1 MANSTAD
8 SGGGGPV
15 AIVTGAST
23 GIGYHTARGLALK
36 GYTVVLATR
45 SAQAG
50 AAAAERI
57 TRDAAAAAAS
67 ESRSFLEG
75 ASVHTG
81 RAVCLPLDV
90 ASLASVRAFAEGLP
104 PALAA
109 RLHVLVLNAGISGLG
124 LAREERLTGD
134 DLERVFATNFVGHF
148 YLAQLLLE
156 PLKLTASGA
165 PIGAPPVRI
174 VTLASVTHRLV
185 PAAPPSWPAVLAGT
199 APRGHQYAYSKL
211 AALLFAGE
219 LNRTVLA
226 GSGVAAVAVNPGA
239 VNSDIWRAI
248 RPLTACW
255 FRPLMR
261 LTFLTPA
268 QGAATS
274 LAAAT
279 EREVGGCALEAQ
291 GGARAAT
298 LYLSPYAASSWAQRW
313 GGWAAVLG
321 DLIGPFGGPQVQLPT
336 PLALDAKCARELW
349 ATCESAIARKQGL

>member
-1 MANSTAD
+1 MDST
-8 SGGGGPV
+8 GPV

-36 GYTVVLATR
+36 GYTVVIATR
-45 SAQAG
+45 SAHAG
-50 AAAAERI
+50 ADAAARI
-57 TRDAAAAAAS
+57 SRDAATAARG

-75 ASVHTG
+75 ASLHTG
-81 RAVCLPLDV
+81 IALYLPLDV
-90 ASLASVRAFAEGLP
+90 SSLASVRAFAEALP
-104 PALAA
+104 AQLAA

-124 LAREERLTGD
+124 LAREERVTGD

-148 YLAQLLLE
+148 YLVQQLLE

-174 VTLASVTHRLV
+174 VALASVTHRLV
-185 PAAPPSWPAVLAGT
+185 PAAPPDWSAVLTGA

-211 AALLFAGE
+211 AALLLAGE

-226 GSGVAAVAVNPGA
+226 GSGVGAVAVNPGA

-248 RPLTACW
+248 TPATACW

-261 LTFLTPA
+261 LAFLTPA

-274 LAAAT
+274 VAAAT
-279 EREVGGCALEAQ
+279 EREVGGCALDPPS
-291 GGARAAT
+291 GSRAAT
-298 LYLSPYAASSWAQRW
+298 VYLSPYAAPLWAQRW

-321 DLIGPFGGPQVQLPT
+321 DLLGSFAGPQVQLPT
-336 PLALDAKCARELW
+336 PLALDPKCARDLW
-349 ATCESAIARKQGL
+349 ATCESAIALKQGL

>member
-1 MANSTAD
+1 MD
-8 SGGGGPV
+8 GGARAGPV

-23 GIGYHTARGLALK
+23 GIGFHTARGLALK
-36 GYTVVLATR
+36 GYTVIIATR
-45 SAQAG
+45 NRAAG
-50 AAAAERI
+50 AEAAERI
-57 TRDAAAAAAS
+57 VRDVAVAAVN
-67 ESRSFLEG
+67 ESRSFLDG
-75 ASVHTG
+75 GNVHTG
-81 RAVCLPLDV
+81 SAQCLPLDLS
-90 ASLASVRAFAEGLP
+90 SLASVRAFAEGLP
-104 PALAA
+104 PALTA

-124 LAREERLTGD
+124 LAREERVTGD
-134 DLERVFATNFVGHF
+134 ELERIFATNFVGHF
-148 YLAQLLLE
+148 YLVQQLLE

-174 VTLASVTHRLV
+174 VALASVTHRLV
-185 PAAPPSWPAVLAGT
+185 PVAPPNWSAVLTGA
-199 APRGHQYAYSKL
+199 ARGHQYAYSKL

-248 RPLTACW
+248 TPSTACW

-261 LTFLTPA
+261 WTFLTPQ

-274 LAAAT
+274 IAAAT
-279 EREVGGCALEAQ
+279 EQEVGGQALDPPS
-291 GGARAAT
+291 GSRVPT
-298 LYLSPYAASSWAQRW
+298 LYLSPYASPLWAQRW

-321 DLIGPFGGPQVQLPT
+321 DLLGSFAGPQVQLPT